1 MPSLDH
7 LVESGKISR
16 ISETERDRYLNFY
29 LVSYQDNIEHSSYVL
44 EHFPRW
50 SIISGY
56 YAMHD
61 ATKLLIA
68 KGYGYKIDEDVH
80 STTIA
85 FMSELLKDDELIDL
99 FQSGYRAYQEMAGEL
114 HGAREERRKAQYYTG
129 TPFARDYF
137 KKRSKK
143 FHDEVA
149 EPYIEKIFVLMEAV
163 C

>member
-1 MPSLDH
+1 MPSIDN
-7 LVESGKISR
+7 LVERGKISR
-16 ISETERDRYLNFY
+16 ILETERERYLNFY
-29 LVSYQDNIEHSSYVL
+29 HTSYRDNLEHCNYVL

-85 FMSELLKDDELIDL
+85 FLSELLKDEELIDL
-99 FQSGYRAYQEMAGEL
+99 FQSGYREYQEMAGDL
-114 HGAREERRKAQYYTG
+114 YGAREERRKAQYYTG
-129 TPFARDYF
+129 TPFAQDYF
-137 KKRSKK
+137 KKKSKK
-143 FHDEVA
+143 FRDEVVD
-149 EPYIEKIFVLMEAV
+149 PYIDKIIVLMEAL
-163 C
+163 

>member
-1 MPSLDH
+1 MSSIDI
-7 LVESGKISR
+7 LVERGRVSR
-16 ISETERDRYLNFY
+16 ILEPDRERYLNFY
-29 LVSYQDNIEHSSYVL
+29 STSYQDNLEHSAFII

-80 STTIA
+80 STAIA
-85 FMSELLKDDELIDL
+85 FLSEILKDDELIDM
-99 FQSGYRAYQEMAGEL
+99 FQSGYREYQEMAGRL

-129 TPFARDYF
+129 TLFAQDYF

-143 FHDEVA
+143 FHDETVV
-149 EPYIEKIFVLMEAV
+149 PYIEKILVLMEAV
-163 C
+163 